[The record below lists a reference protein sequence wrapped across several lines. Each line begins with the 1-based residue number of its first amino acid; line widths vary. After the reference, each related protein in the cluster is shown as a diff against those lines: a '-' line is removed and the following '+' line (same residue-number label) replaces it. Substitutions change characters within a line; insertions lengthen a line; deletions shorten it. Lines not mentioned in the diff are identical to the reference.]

1 MIKTARSK
9 APLRLG
15 LAGGGT
21 DLKSYFM
28 LHGGEV
34 LNATIDMYAHT
45 TITLIDKKKIIF
57 EASDLNLTEQ
67 YDIRSFDFSNSKLK
81 LHYGVYLRISKDFL
95 NNEFPSLKVQTYA
108 DAPQG
113 SGLGT
118 SSAIVVSMI
127 KAFVEFFQLPLGE
140 YDIAKLAYDIERDD
154 LGLSGG
160 KQDQYAATFGG
171 FNYIEFTQDDK
182 VIVNPLR
189 IKKWI
194 KNELEE
200 SLVLFFTGTSRESA
214 IIIDQQIRETT
225 NSNSRNLNAMHD
237 LKIASRNMKKALLIG
252 DIKGIVEQVKIGWE
266 AKKKTSNI
274 ISNKHLNEV
283 YDFAINHGALAGKI
297 SGAGGG
303 GFFMFFVDP
312 QNRSKLINSLQSI
325 DGKVQTFEFV
335 ESGTTGWYL

>member
-1 MIKTARSK
+1 MAKISRSK
-9 APLRLG
+9 APLRIG

-21 DLKSYFM
+21 DLKSYYTN
-28 LHGGEV
+28 HGGEV

-45 TITLIDKKKIIF
+45 SIELLNENKVVF
-57 EASDLNLTEQ
+57 EASDLSIIEEFKLDNLNFT
-67 YDIRSFDFSNSKLK
+67 NSKLK
-81 LHYGVYLRISKDFL
+81 LHHGVYSRIVKDFL
-95 NNEFPSLKVQTYA
+95 NGKIPSLKLQTYA

-118 SSAIVVSMI
+118 SSAIVVSII
-127 KAFVEFFQLPLGE
+127 KAFVELFQIPLGE
-140 YDIAKLAYDIERDD
+140 YDIAKLAYDIERVD
-154 LGLSGG
+154 LGLNGG

-194 KNELEE
+194 KSELEE
-200 SLVLFFTGTSRESA
+200 SLVLFFTGISRDSTK
-214 IIIDQQIRETT
+214 IIDQQVHETSK
-225 NSNSRNLNAMHD
+225 SNSANLEAMHN
-237 LKIASRNMKKALLIG
+237 LKVAARNMKKALLIG
-252 DIKGIVEQVKIGWE
+252 DIKSIIEQVKIGWD
-266 AKKKTSNI
+266 AKKKTSLF
-274 ISNKHLNEV
+274 ISNAYLNQV
-283 YDFAINHGALAGKI
+283 YEFAIKNGALAGKI

-312 QNRSKLINSLQSI
+312 QNRSKLINSLNTI

-335 ESGTTGWYL
+335 ENGTTGWYI

>member
-1 MIKTARSK
+1 MVKIARSK
-9 APLRLG
+9 APLRIG

-21 DLKSYFM
+21 DLKSYF
-28 LHGGEV
+28 LVHGGEV
-34 LNATIDMYAHT
+34 LNSTIDMYAHT
-45 TITLIDKKKIIF
+45 TISLIEEKKIIF
-57 EASDLNLTEQ
+57 EASDLNILEE
-67 YDIRSFDFSNSKLK
+67 YDLSNFSFSSSKLK
-81 LHYGVYLRISKDFL
+81 LHYGVYSRISKDFL
-95 NNEFPSLKVQTYA
+95 NNKFPSLKLQTYA

-118 SSAIVVSMI
+118 SSAIVVAMI
-127 KAFVEFFQLPLGE
+127 KAFVELFQLPLGE
-140 YDIAKLAYDIERDD
+140 YDIAKLAYEIERYD

-200 SLVLFFTGTSRESA
+200 SMVLFFTGTSRDSA
-214 IIIDQQIRETT
+214 EIIDQQIRETT
-225 NSNSRNLNAMHD
+225 NSNSSNIEAMHV
-237 LKIASRNMKKALLIG
+237 LKIAARNMKKALLVG
-252 DIKGIVEQVKIGWE
+252 DIKGIVEQVRIGWE

-274 ISNKHLNEV
+274 ISNAHLNEV
-283 YDFAINHGALAGKI
+283 YDFAIKNGALAGKI

-312 QNRSKLINSLQSI
+312 KNRSRLINALNTI
-325 DGKVQTFEFV
+325 EGKVQTFEFV
-335 ESGTTGWYL
+335 ENGTIGWYL

>member
-1 MIKTARSK
+1 MLRTARSK
-9 APLRLG
+9 APLRIG

-34 LNATIDMYAHT
+34 INATIDMYAHT
-45 TITLIDKKKIIF
+45 TISLIDEKKIIF
-57 EASDLNLTEQ
+57 EASDLNITEE
-67 YDIRSFDFSNSKLK
+67 YDINSFSFSISKLK
-81 LHYGVYLRISKDFL
+81 LHHGVYSRICKDFL
-95 NNEFPSLKVQTYA
+95 KNRFPSLKLQTYA

-118 SSAIVVSMI
+118 SSAIVVSII
-127 KAFVEFFQLPLGE
+127 KAFVELFQLPLGE
-140 YDIAKLAYDIERDD
+140 YDIAKLAYEIERYD

-200 SLVLFFTGTSRESA
+200 SLVLFFTGTSRDSA
-214 IIIDQQIRETT
+214 EIIEQQIRETT
-225 NSNSRNLNAMHD
+225 NSNSKNLQAMHD
-237 LKIASRNMKKALLIG
+237 LKIAARNMKKALLVG
-252 DIKGIVEQVKIGWE
+252 DFNGIVEQVKIGWE

-274 ISNKHLNEV
+274 ISNEHLNMV
-283 YDFAINHGALAGKI
+283 YDFAMNHGALAGKI

-312 QNRSKLINSLQSI
+312 QNRSKLINALHTI
-325 DGKVQTFEFV
+325 DGKVQTFEFI